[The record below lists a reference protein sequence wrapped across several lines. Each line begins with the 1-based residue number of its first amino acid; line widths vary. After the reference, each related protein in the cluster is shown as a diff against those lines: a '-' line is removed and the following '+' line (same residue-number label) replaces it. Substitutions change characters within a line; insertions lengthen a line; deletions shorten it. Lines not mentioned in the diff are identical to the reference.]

1 MEIMN
6 HLETVLETSVR
17 DWPVRGE
24 SSVKAGVPQAA
35 MKHGSEGMKFVLSVK
50 VRDLTIDL
58 GLLEFKSGVRHYH
71 PRHPRG
77 WRLTI
82 R

>member
-50 VRDLTIDL
+50 V
-58 GLLEFKSGVRHYH
+58 
-71 PRHPRG
+71 
-77 WRLTI
+77 
-82 R
+82 